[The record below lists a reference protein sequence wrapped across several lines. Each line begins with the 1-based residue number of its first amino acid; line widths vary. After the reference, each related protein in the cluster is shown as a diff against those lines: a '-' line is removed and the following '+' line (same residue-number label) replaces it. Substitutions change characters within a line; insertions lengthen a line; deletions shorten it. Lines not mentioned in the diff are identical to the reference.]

1 MGASENGSRD
11 VVVIGGGMIGTCAAM
26 LLARD
31 GHRVTVLERD
41 PAPPAPAEE
50 AWEQWERRGVNQFRQ
65 LHLLLPRFR
74 SAAEAELPDLV
85 PALVDGG
92 ALNWNLLE
100 QVPAELT
107 GGRREEDG
115 RFDMVTG
122 RRPVL
127 EAVVARLAESTP
139 GVTIRRGVV
148 VGSLLASSQSQDGIV
163 HVCGVVTADGESIPA
178 ELVVDAGGRR
188 SALPDLLCA
197 IGAPGPREERADC
210 GFVYYGRHFRSD
222 DGQLPAVFGPLLQPY
237 DGMSIL
243 TLPCDRGTW
252 GVGLVASGRDP
263 ALRALVDRDVWD
275 AVLGAFPLA
284 AHWGQ
289 GEPITD
295 VQVMAKIEDRQR
307 HLVIDG
313 RPVATGVVA
322 VGDAW
327 ACTNPSVGRGI
338 TIGLLH
344 AVALRDLLREVPT
357 ADEIGVVRGWHELT
371 MERVAPLVEDT
382 LAFDR
387 HRLAQID
394 AQIAGHSYE
403 TDDPAWALGLALA
416 ASASRDRNQFR
427 HYLDVVSL
435 NARGVDVLARPG
447 VIDKTLELGAPAP
460 LPGPSRAEVL
470 ELVATA
476 TYAPHDE

>member
-1 MGASENGSRD
+1 VLGRERGRLAVALGLGALLP
-11 VVVIGGGMIGTCAAM
+11 A
-26 LLARD
+26 LLALGANLPLYEQLWRNLPGLRD
-31 GHRVTVLERD
+31 TRVPER
-41 PAPPAPAEE
+41 
-50 AWEQWERRGVNQFRQ
+50 
-65 LHLLLPRFR
+65 LLPVACLCLAGLAAFALARLPS
-74 SAAEAELPDLV
+74 SAALAALALVAVDLRAGVELFHPTATDPGNRAYAARPHDVPLLELPI
-85 PALVDGG
+85 
-92 ALNWNLLE
+92 
-100 QVPAELT
+100 
-107 GGRREEDG
+107 
-115 RFDMVTG
+115 F
-122 RRPVL
+122 
-127 EAVVARLAESTP
+127 
-139 GVTIRRGVV
+139 
-148 VGSLLASSQSQDGIV
+148 
-163 HVCGVVTADGESIPA
+163 
-178 ELVVDAGGRR
+178 
-188 SALPDLLCA
+188 LPDRQEGSVYQYYA

-476 TYAPHDE
+476 TYAPHHE